1 MASGQAV
8 RRLTLDQ
15 ETEGSNPSSPAKP
28 QHPSSGLIGSAPAD
42 LVAPGTRARLSEQAP
57 RCEGIGGR
65 MRVLH
70 LEDEATRK
78 KAEVAATN
86 EALLKL

>member
-1 MASGQAV
+1 
-8 RRLTLDQ
+8 
-15 ETEGSNPSSPAKP
+15 
-28 QHPSSGLIGSAPAD
+28 
-42 LVAPGTRARLSEQAP
+42 VAPGTRARLSEQAP